1 MSSNV
6 YEKGLIH
13 QNSSAVA
20 YEALTFTDGYYTPTV
35 AKVFAGLYISPA
47 VTTAYPIVIEGV
59 DGIARELSVIGGL
72 WPFGGQR
79 IVEEGTSAELVSAVT
94 VLF

>member
-20 YEALTFTDGYYTPTV
+20 YEPLTFTGGYYTPTI
-35 AKVFAGLYISPA
+35 AKVFAGLYINPA
-47 VTTAYPIVIEGV
+47 VTDPANIVIEGV
-59 DGIARELSVIGGL
+59 DGETAVLSLVGGL
-72 WPFGGQR
+72 WPLGGQR
-79 IVEEGTSAELVSAVT
+79 IVQAGTTVESAAVT

>member
-1 MSSNV
+1 MSTNV

-20 YEALTFTDGYYTPTV
+20 YEALTFTDGFYTPV
-35 AKVFAGLYISPA
+35 VGKVFAGLYIAPG
-47 VTTAYPIVIEGV
+47 TANGNIVIEGV
-59 DGIARELSVIGGL
+59 DGETVTLTLSPGI
-72 WPFGGQR
+72 WPLGGQR
-79 IVEEGTSAELVSAVT
+79 IVETDTTISTAAVT

>member
-1 MSSNV
+1 MSTNV

-20 YEALTFTDGYYTPTV
+20 YEALAFTGDPGFYTPTV
-35 AKVFAGLYISPA
+35 GKVFAGLYIAPG
-47 VTTAYPIVIEGV
+47 TTNGDVVIEGV
-59 DGIARELSVIGGL
+59 DGNTAILTLGPGV
-72 WPFGGQR
+72 WPLGGQR
-79 IVEEGTSAELVSAVT
+79 IVETGTTISTAAVT

>member
-1 MSSNV
+1 MSTNV

-20 YEALTFTDGYYTPTV
+20 YEALAFTDGFYTPT
-35 AKVFAGLYISPA
+35 AGKVFAGLYIAPG
-47 VTTAYPIVIEGV
+47 TTNGNIIIEGV
-59 DGIARELSVIGGL
+59 DGETATLTLSPGV
-72 WPFGGQR
+72 WPLGGQR
-79 IVEEGTSAELVSAVT
+79 IVEAGTTISTAAVT

>member
-1 MSSNV
+1 MSTNV

-20 YEALTFTDGYYTPTV
+20 YEALTFTSGVYTPTV
-35 AKVFAGLYISPA
+35 GKVFAGLYIAPG
-47 VTTAYPIVIEGV
+47 TANGTIEIEGV
-59 DGIARELSVIGGL
+59 DGETATLILSPGV
-72 WPFGGQR
+72 WPLGGQR
-79 IVEEGTSAELVSAVT
+79 IVETGTAISAAAVT